1 MGKPLYLLTGAAG
14 FLGSAIC
21 RELINHDLEVRAF
34 VLPNDKYAKYLPQQV
49 KIVEGDLLNE
59 KDLSVFFDV
68 AADRDIYVVH
78 CASIVTVNPAFSQK
92 VYDVN
97 VTGTENILKQCWK
110 IGECLKMLVYVGS
123 AGTLGSKAGDAIY
136 YEPSYF
142 DPDHLPDCYSQTKAL
157 ASNKV
162 LDCAHQGLP
171 ACIVMP
177 TGILGPDDYSYSTT
191 TSSVIEIIKGKLPMG
206 IDGTFNLADVRD
218 LAHGVYL
225 ASKGGRI
232 GESYILGSDVIR
244 FSTFAKTIAE
254 VADTKP
260 ITRFLSCKTARVMA
274 QISELWSHI
283 SHNRPLLTTYSID
296 VLAQSNQYSSTKAK
310 RELGYTHRP
319 CVETI
324 RDEVT
329 FLRRENMI

>member
-1 MGKPLYLLTGAAG
+1 MKKPLYLLTGAAG

-21 RELINHDLEVRAF
+21 RELISQDEDVRAF
-34 VLPNDKYAKYLPQQV
+34 VLPHDKYAKYLPQQV
-49 KIVEGDLLNE
+49 EIVEGDLLNE
-59 KDLSVFFDV
+59 SDLAAFFDV
-68 AADRDIYVVH
+68 ETDRDVYVIH

-97 VTGTENILKQCWK
+97 VKGTEHILKQCGMLEK
-110 IGECLKMLVYVGS
+110 RLKMLVYVGS
-123 AGTLGSKAGDAIY
+123 TGTLGSKAGDAIY

-157 ASNKV
+157 ASNEV
-162 LDCAHQGLP
+162 LDCAHQGMP

-225 ASKGGRI
+225 ASKSGRV

-254 VADTKP
+254 VAGTKP

-274 QISELWSHI
+274 QISEFLSRI
-283 SHNRPLLTTYSID
+283 SHSKPLLTTYSID
-296 VLAQSNQYSSTKAK
+296 VLAQSNRYSSAKAM

-319 CVETI
+319 SVETL
-324 RDEVT
+324 RDEVA
-329 FLRRENMI
+329 FLRREQMI